1 MKAILRS
8 LVVSGLLLI
17 PAAAYSQGS
26 GSTAPAKP
34 KGKTPSRN
42 FVVTR
47 SFTGAVN
54 SITEYRI
61 EVKNRGGKI
70 ATFVLAP
77 ETKTSEGCLA
87 AGKNVTVTYKAKDRR
102 AISVRCR

>member
-1 MKAILRS
+1 MKVILRS

-47 SFTGAVN
+47 SFSGVV
-54 SITEYRI
+54 SS
-61 EVKNRGGKI
+61 
-70 ATFVLAP
+70 
-77 ETKTSEGCLA
+77 TSEASIAVENSKGEIITFIVANKTRVGSGCMTV
-87 AGKNVTVTYKAKDRR
+87 GRKVTVTYAAKDKK
-102 AISVRCR
+102 ATAVRCK